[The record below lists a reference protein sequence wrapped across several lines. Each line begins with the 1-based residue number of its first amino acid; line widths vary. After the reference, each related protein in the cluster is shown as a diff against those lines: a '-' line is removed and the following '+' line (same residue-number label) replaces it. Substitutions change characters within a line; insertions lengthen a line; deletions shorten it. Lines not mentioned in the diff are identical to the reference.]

1 MSASALVISTDDQ
14 CDPIESAL
22 EEVGIE
28 VHRCGL
34 GHFSLVAALE
44 HRPSAVFVDARTDFP
59 RAVQLCLSLRAVEA
73 MGCAR
78 VIVITKPGNP
88 QERVRLYEAGA
99 DDCWTVPAES
109 RELLQRARELVRAPL
124 RDLPRVIRCGDVVV
138 DPDRYTVSFS
148 GHTAKLTAMQL
159 KLLAHLISNPGM
171 VFSYQ
176 RLLEE
181 VWGKPDGDERMVR
194 ACIVRLRRA
203 LNLAKGAPGIIET
216 VRGGG
221 YAFNPYRA
229 RQAAN

>member
-14 CDPIESAL
+14 CNSIESAL
-22 EEVGIE
+22 EEVGIR
-28 VHRCGL
+28 VRCCGL
-34 GHFSLVAALE
+34 DRFSLVAALE
-44 HRPSAVFVDARTDFP
+44 SRPSVIFVDTRTDFA
-59 RAVQLCLSLRAVEA
+59 RGVQLCMSLRAVEG

-78 VIVITKPGNP
+78 VIAVTNPGRP
-88 QERVRLYEAGA
+88 QERLRLFEAGA
-99 DDCWTVPAES
+99 DDCWAVPAES

-203 LNLAKGAPGIIET
+203 LNLARGAPGIIET

-221 YAFNPYRA
+221 YSFNPHRA